1 MEITAIKEDSVTG
14 RGGVPWLSWLA
25 LASLAVSPAAMS
37 QDKPPAPPSTLDEQL
52 QRERTQRQVD
62 AQQAARNAPD
72 VRLARQA
79 VADFHTTELPV
90 ETPCFDEIRHGCER
104 TVLRH
109 RERTARTCE
118 AQRSVQT
125 RQRADPRVKVF
136 RKRCRK
142 RCQVDLFFS
151 KHCRGRQDLNP
162 QAAYLYANN
171 ALTLAA
177 GNNINLTDAHDLH
190 SEQHDTQT
198 SSFSFFSTSSK
209 RLGSALTRHTKF
221 VWALDGLNKYSIRR
235 FQ

>member
-1 MEITAIKEDSVTG
+1 MGITAIKEDSVTG

-37 QDKPPAPPSTLDEQL
+37 QDNPSAPSSTLDEQL

-118 AQRSVQT
+118 AQRSVQR

-136 RKRCRK
+136 RK

-151 KHCRGRQDLNP
+151 KHCRGRQRP
-162 QAAYLYANN
+162 QPASGLSLCQQRA
-171 ALTLAA
+171 
-177 GNNINLTDAHDLH
+177 DACCRKQYQPHRRARPAQRTTRHPNQQLQLL
-190 SEQHDTQT
+190 QHQQQT
-198 SSFSFFSTSSK
+198 F
-209 RLGSALTRHTKF
+209 RLGTNEAHK
-221 VWALDGLNKYSIRR
+221 IRMGFR
-235 FQ
+235 WTQ